1 MEDKVERAVVHD
13 IYSDWEAHA
22 KSCGRCILAL
32 QGGVGIGFGMRTI
45 AEPCDEGREKLG
57 AARFQILDFVDRGS
71 LSKRWAKGLPLV
83 SQEELEQ
90 WREATALRNAQLV
103 AAGDLVLARYRA
115 FTRRR
120 ELLGGGP
127 AAAEALWLELGS
139 RAVVN
144 CDDEQAPSVLLA
156 RVGELTD
163 TTWRETAI
171 RLAMLTEGLIDSRRP
186 AEVRSVGV
194 RIWVGYQSDA
204 IRYTRKING

>member
-1 MEDKVERAVVHD
+1 MEDKVEGAIVHD

-57 AARFQILDFVDRGS
+57 AARVKILDFVDRGT
-71 LSKRWAKGLPLV
+71 LSKRWAKGLPPV

-90 WREATALRNAQLV
+90 WREATALRNAP
-103 AAGDLVLARYRA
+103 RS
-115 FTRRR
+115 TR
-120 ELLGGGP
+120 ETSCGQIPSLHSAPFLGGGP

-156 RVGELTD
+156 RFGELTD

-171 RLAMLTEGLIDSRRP
+171 RLAMLYGGTHRFSQAR
-186 AEVRSVGV
+186 
-194 RIWVGYQSDA
+194 
-204 IRYTRKING
+204 